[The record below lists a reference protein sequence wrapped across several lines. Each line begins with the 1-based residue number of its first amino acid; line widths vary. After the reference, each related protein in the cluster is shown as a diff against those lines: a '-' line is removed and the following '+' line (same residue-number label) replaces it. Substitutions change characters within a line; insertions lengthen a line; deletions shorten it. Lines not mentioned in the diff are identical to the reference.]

1 MRPVCL
7 TCAAVTLLLVGIP
20 ASGQQVISAR
30 SGLVSYV
37 EGQVYIGDQL
47 VDPQFGHFP
56 TLGEN
61 AILRTQEGRAEML
74 LNPGVFLRLSENS
87 AVKMITNRLIDTRLE
102 LLQGSA
108 VVEADQIAKDNN
120 VTVVVDE
127 AAISVAKAGVYR
139 VDAEPARLRVY
150 SGDAQVQR
158 GDRYLSVNGGKMLNL
173 TDETASLEKFD
184 TKDTDALDRW
194 SERRGEYAALANV
207 SAAKSMLDGG
217 GGMLTTGVWQWNPWY
232 GMMTFIPATGML
244 WSPYGYGF
252 WSPLLVTQAL
262 YYLPPAG
269 FARVNNSGLTP
280 GTSLANRN
288 TITSVPRMNSGVNAG
303 SSAGPTLGSGPSA
316 GSTSA
321 PVAHAGGAGHGR

>member
-7 TCAAVTLLLVGIP
+7 TCAAVVLLLAGIP
-20 ASGQQVISAR
+20 ASAQQVISAR

-37 EGQVYIGDQL
+37 EGQVYMGDKL
-47 VDPQFGHFP
+47 VDLQFGHFP

-61 AILRTQEGRAEML
+61 AVLRTQEGRAEML

-87 AVKMITNRLIDTRLE
+87 SVKMITNRLIDSRLE

-120 VTVVVDE
+120 VTVVVNE
-127 AAISVAKAGVYR
+127 TAISVAKAGIYR

-158 GDRYLSVNGGKMLNL
+158 GAQYLSVNGGKTLNL
-173 TDETASLEKFD
+173 VEETASVQKFD

-207 SAAKSMLDGG
+207 SAAKSMVDGG
-217 GGMLTTGVWQWNPWY
+217 GTLTTGIWQWNPWY

-252 WSPLLVTQAL
+252 YSPVLVTQAL
-262 YYLPPAG
+262 YYGPPAG
-269 FARVNNSGLTP
+269 FGRVNGAGLTP
-280 GTSLANRN
+280 GASVARGS
-288 TITSVPRMNSGVNAG
+288 TITAAPRAASASNAG
-303 SSAGPTLGSGPSA
+303 SLAGPRMGGAPSA
-316 GSTSA
+316 GGSA
-321 PVAHAGGAGHGR
+321 PVSHAGGAGHGR

>member
-1 MRPVCL
+1 MRAVCV
-7 TCAAVTLLLVGIP
+7 TFAAVALLLAGIP

-37 EGQVYIGDQL
+37 EGQVYMGNQL

-87 AVKMITNRLIDTRLE
+87 SVKMITNRLIDTRLE

-120 VTVVVDE
+120 VTLVANE
-127 AAISVAKAGVYR
+127 AAISMTKAGVYR
-139 VDAEPARLRVY
+139 VDAEPGSLKVY

-158 GDRYLSVNGGKMLNL
+158 GDQYVNVTGGKMLNL
-173 TDETASLEKFD
+173 ADEAASVQKFD

-194 SERRGEYAALANV
+194 SERRGEYAAVANV
-207 SAAKSMLDGG
+207 SAAKSMLDNG
-217 GGMLTTGVWQWNPWY
+217 GGMLTTGIWQWNPWY
-232 GMMTFIPATGML
+232 GMMTFIPAAGML

-252 WSPLLVTQAL
+252 WSPVLVTQAL
-262 YYLPPAG
+262 YYGPPAG
-269 FARVNNSGLTP
+269 FGRVNNIGLTP
-280 GTSLANRN
+280 GASLTNRN
-288 TITSVPRMNSGVNAG
+288 TLTAAPRAE
-303 SSAGPTLGSGPSA
+303 SSLGGASA
-316 GSTSA
+316 ARASGSTA
-321 PVAHAGGAGHGR
+321 PVGHAGGAGHGR

>member
-1 MRPVCL
+1 MRLVSL
-7 TCAAVTLLLVGIP
+7 TCAAVTLLLAAIP
-20 ASGQQVISAR
+20 ASAQQVISAR

-37 EGQVYIGDQL
+37 EGQVYMGDQL

-56 TLGEN
+56 TLAEN
-61 AILRTQEGRAEML
+61 AVLRTEEGRAEML

-120 VTVVVDE
+120 VTLVANE
-127 AAISVAKAGVYR
+127 AAISVMKAGVYR
-139 VDAEPARLRVY
+139 VDAESASLKVF

-158 GDRYLSVNGGKMLNL
+158 GDQYVSVTGGKMLNL
-173 TDETASLEKFD
+173 ADETASVQKFD

-207 SAAKSMLDGG
+207 SSAKSMLDSGPATWNPY
-217 GGMLTTGVWQWNPWY
+217 GGMLTSGIWQWNPWY
-232 GMMTFIPATGML
+232 GMMTFVPYTGML

-252 WSPLLVTQAL
+252 WSPVLVTQAL
-262 YYLPPAG
+262 YYGPPAG
-269 FARVNNSGLTP
+269 FARVNVGATP
-280 GTSLANRN
+280 GASLASGN
-288 TITSVPRMNSGVNAG
+288 TITSAPRAGLASASSGA
-303 SSAGPTLGSGPSA
+303 SSAGHA
-316 GSTSA
+316 SA
-321 PVAHAGGAGHGR
+321 PAGHAGGAGHGR